1 MVRVADGVIR
11 PQGLDVVRSGRYGA
25 KGGSRAAGWD
35 RRRPTRWAVSEPV
48 AGYAGPGVAAE
59 AASPDHAPRAASVDP
74 AAARNDAGI
83 GAATDAAENDV
94 DELLLLGERCA
105 ATYMR
110 ADALQYE
117 AMVLLAE
124 FDERDGWLHT
134 AHTSTADWLA
144 WRIGIT
150 AGAARERVRT
160 ARALRELPQ
169 TSAAMRGG
177 ELSYAKARA
186 LTRVARPASEAAL
199 LEFARSCSAARL
211 ERKLRSWTSE
221 SRESEAR
228 SEERRHAS
236 RRFSVFPDE
245 DGMYAVRGRLDPEV
259 GAALMRAIE
268 AASDALYLRERRAR
282 EIDGDGEVRRG
293 RDGSRSR
300 DWGDR
305 PDDVTP
311 DQWRADAVGLL
322 AERALAAGFADGPVS
337 GSRAE
342 RYQVV
347 LHVEPA
353 ALRDVSAEAWDRCDV
368 SGDVSAETRGTSIP
382 ARDVSAETRGT
393 SISARDVSAGTRD
406 ASIPARDVS
415 AETRNLPVDAGPRP
429 LSRLADGT
437 RLAAETARR
446 LACDASVVVVARASD
461 ASGSRGDV
469 RVLDVGRR
477 TRTIPPALRRALDV
491 RDGGCRYPGCGSR
504 FADGHHI
511 EHWADGG
518 ETRLENLVL
527 LCRRHHRAVHEGR
540 ARACRGADDSVAFF
554 RRDGRV
560 LYDAP
565 PRSLA
570 ARNGTAAPNGTAAL
584 NGTVTPTLTHSGVDE
599 PVRPVRED
607 ELRLDLP
614 SHRTGAARWARDR
627 DVPFGIE
634 VRALEALE
642 RAADWR

>member
-11 PQGLDVVRSGRYGA
+11 PEGLVVVRSGRHGA
-25 KGGSRAAGWD
+25 TGGARAGGWD
-35 RRRPTRWAVSEPV
+35 RRRTSRWAVREPA
-48 AGYAGPGVAAE
+48 AGYAVRDVAAE
-59 AASPDHAPRAASVDP
+59 AKRQA
-74 AAARNDAGI
+74 
-83 GAATDAAENDV
+83 AAENEI

-124 FDERDGWLHT
+124 FDERDGWRHT

-150 AGAARERVRT
+150 AGSARERVRT

-177 ELSYAKARA
+177 ELSYAKVRA

-221 SRESEAR
+221 TREREAR
-228 SEERRHAS
+228 SEARRHAS

-268 AASDALYLRERRAR
+268 AASDALY
-282 EIDGDGEVRRG
+282 G
-293 RDGSRSR
+293 RDG
-300 DWGDR
+300 
-305 PDDVTP
+305 DDITP
-311 DQWRADAVGLL
+311 DQRRADAVGLL

-347 LHVEPA
+347 LHVEPE
-353 ALRDVSAEAWDRCDV
+353 AL
-368 SGDVSAETRGTSIP
+368 
-382 ARDVSAETRGT
+382 RDVSAETRGD
-393 SISARDVSAGTRD
+393 SISAQDVSAETRGD
-406 ASIPARDVS
+406 SIPAQDVSAETRGASIPVRDVS
-415 AETRNLPVDAGPRP
+415 AETRDLPVDAGPHP

-437 RLAAETARR
+437 RLSAETARR
-446 LACDASVVVVARASD
+446 LACDAAVVVVARASN

-491 RDGGCRYPGCGSR
+491 RDGACRYPGCGSR
-504 FADGHHI
+504 FADAHHI
-511 EHWADGG
+511 VHWADGG

-527 LCRRHHRAVHEGR
+527 LCLRHHRAVHEGR
-540 ARACRGADDSVAFF
+540 ARVCRGADDSVAFF

-565 PRSLA
+565 PRGLA
-570 ARNGTAAPNGTAAL
+570 ARNGTAAPNGTATPDGPAAP
-584 NGTVTPTLTHSGVDE
+584 NGTVTPNLTDAGVVE
-599 PVRPVRED
+599 RVRPVRED
-607 ELRLDLP
+607 ELRLDEWVCPVREDELRLDVP
-614 SHRTGAARWARDR
+614 SYRTGAARWARDR
-627 DVPFGIE
+627 DVPLGME

-642 RAADWR
+642 RAADWE